1 MKHLFFISPPI
12 FLILFLQ
19 EELRIAHRSMEVAEE
34 KGITGPWVMWHHLD
48 CFAKPDTLESVG
60 WLPSY
65 GGEQLDGYS
74 SLKKPEKKM
83 IKKKL
88 PM

>member
-1 MKHLFFISPPI
+1 
-12 FLILFLQ
+12 
-19 EELRIAHRSMEVAEE
+19 MEAAEE
-34 KGITGPWVMWHHLD
+34 KGITGPLVMWHHLD

-83 IKKKL
+83 IPAKPEPVVWSNLFGPSESTIVKL
-88 PM
+88 NGT